1 MSERGDSAIDI
12 AGLSKY
18 YTLGED
24 KISALDHAS
33 FKIPRGEFVAVCG
46 PSGSGKSTLLNICG
60 LLDTFDA
67 GQYYLNEID
76 VGILNETERTKLRR
90 REIGFIFQS
99 YNLIPVLDVFDNVSY
114 PLRLLGKN
122 KAQIKTETFAILE
135 KVGLANFATR
145 IPDQLSGGQRQR
157 VAIARALVKRPTLI
171 IADEPT
177 ANLDTRTAEIIVDL
191 MKELG
196 RQFAATFLIATH
208 DERMTR
214 HCDRILN
221 ITDGVL
227 A

>member
-1 MSERGDSAIDI
+1 MSERGGFAIDI